1 MLYGLYM
8 RVSNHIEMNGPP
20 YCILGACSTHTGFT
34 LMTFCLLINSKAAE
48 QDLQVDWKDYEDAST
63 KSSHEKELCI
73 RWSMETA
80 EEL

>member
-1 MLYGLYM
+1 
-8 RVSNHIEMNGPP
+8 
-20 YCILGACSTHTGFT
+20 
-34 LMTFCLLINSKAAE
+34 MTFCLLINSKAAE
-48 QDLQVDWKDYEDAST
+48 EDLQDDWQDYEDVST